1 MHRGNDGDGGDRAQ
15 NSVTE
20 RFQKLGFQAFNLSPR
35 PQRAHRLPTGIYG
48 PEPRVITGTMMWKAP
63 QGVTG
68 LVPVRASVAE
78 GLQSVPAG
86 QRMRTEDLYGISVSE
101 LHRQK
106 RVAEV
111 DTFRIAYTI
120 MWPSANVPP
129 GDFTTME
136 RLPLICLL
144 HGVPMNRRAKYGV
157 MRWLARFGICVA
169 LDMLGMGESDMPLG
183 YGTAADFEANLGVHG
198 MKGKMDYQA
207 FNRQWDWIYDT
218 PYVHQLM
225 MEHVPKVLHLPKN
238 RPFIFQADDWGTG
251 IAMAY
256 ASDPVYTKDLR
267 MLFLLNAVMLD
278 GYPVIE
284 IASIGRLAELHLRD
298 PKSFGLLAGT
308 LPQAMVGIEKYMVT
322 KQKNMNRYT
331 ETDYMFPYTDTD
343 YQSGRMA
350 SEMHHSEWAL
360 LVLANRSSRLAPRLL
375 QPADPKRPSGVLQE
389 GLHTENMRAPVHM
402 IWGTDDQ
409 MMPPAQLDRAMYLW
423 PNAHSVTTDEV
434 AGADHFVEIDK
445 PVVVARYM
453 LRAIN
458 GILGRG
464 TTRAMVGL
472 DNGGDG
478 VTYKGDEPEFARAIN
493 EIYGVGGGS

>member
-1 MHRGNDGDGGDRAQ
+1 
-15 NSVTE
+15 
-20 RFQKLGFQAFNLSPR
+20 
-35 PQRAHRLPTGIYG
+35 
-48 PEPRVITGTMMWKAP
+48 
-63 QGVTG
+63 
-68 LVPVRASVAE
+68 
-78 GLQSVPAG
+78 
-86 QRMRTEDLYGISVSE
+86 
-101 LHRQK
+101 
-106 RVAEV
+106 
-111 DTFRIAYTI
+111 
-120 MWPSANVPP
+120 
-129 GDFTTME
+129 
-136 RLPLICLL
+136 
-144 HGVPMNRRAKYGV
+144 
-157 MRWLARFGICVA
+157 
-169 LDMLGMGESDMPLG
+169 
-183 YGTAADFEANLGVHG
+183 
-198 MKGKMDYQA
+198 
-207 FNRQWDWIYDT
+207 
-218 PYVHQLM
+218 
-225 MEHVPKVLHLPKN
+225 
-238 RPFIFQADDWGTG
+238 
-251 IAMAY
+251 MAY
-256 ASDPVYTKDLR
+256 ASHPVYTKDLR
-267 MLFLLNAVMLD
+267 MLFLLNAIMLD

-322 KQKNMNRYT
+322 NRKRMNRYT
-331 ETDYMFPYTDTD
+331 ETDYLFPYTDTN

-375 QPADPKRPSGVLQE
+375 QPADPHKQPSGVLQE
-389 GLHTENMRAPVHM
+389 GLHTENMLAPVHM